1 MGNYFDADNL
11 SHGFLMD
18 KKGVFT
24 TFDTPH
30 AGNVPG
36 SFQGTFP
43 FGINTNGAITGWY
56 TDDANVNH
64 GFVRGKHGDLV
75 EFDVPG
81 AGTGAGQGPNVY
93 SIAPNGTVTGFFFD
107 ANNVVHGFVR

>member
-1 MGNYFDADNL
+1 MGNYFDANNL

-36 SFQGTFP
+36 SSKGPSLWNQYEWCD
-43 FGINTNGAITGWY
+43 NGM
-56 TDDANVNH
+56 
-64 GFVRGKHGDLV
+64 
-75 EFDVPG
+75 
-81 AGTGAGQGPNVY
+81 
-93 SIAPNGTVTGFFFD
+93 
-107 ANNVVHGFVR
+107 VH